1 MVQDPNFWRRFSVAV
16 HNDEAAALENG
27 TGTKET
33 KHAYVVSLSSPPD
46 SPASTPTSH
55 CHLSPALPAA
65 AFTRPLSAPA
75 PAFAAEKQNTAHRS
89 RAKSTY
95 NDSMP
100 HGKPVLLAL
109 HTLTS
114 TPPPFPTSL
123 PSTPRSAH
131 FAPSPQTLTPPR
143 PSRRTS
149 RFRAALCSHP
159 PSPLLSPP
167 PKHASRCPN
176 ASRLSLGMS
185 LSGRPRSSFRFWT
198 TISADGARRESWLA
212 GQTRKARQRAW
223 MCWAFWG
230 VFVLLVA
237 GAVVAVLVL
246 KGKGII

>member
-16 HNDEAAALENG
+16 HNDEAAAPENG

-75 PAFAAEKQNTAHRS
+75 PAFAAEKQSAAHRS

-95 NDSMP
+95 NDAMP

-114 TPPPFPTSL
+114 TPAPIRASL

-131 FAPSPQTLTPPR
+131 FAPPPQTPTPPR

-149 RFRAALCSHP
+149 RIRAALSSPP

-167 PKHASRCPN
+167 PSTPAGCRSASRCP
-176 ASRLSLGMS
+176 
-185 LSGRPRSSFRFWT
+185 
-198 TISADGARRESWLA
+198 GARAAASASGPR
-212 GQTRKARQRAW
+212 
-223 MCWAFWG
+223 
-230 VFVLLVA
+230 
-237 GAVVAVLVL
+237 LVL
-246 KGKGII
+246 TARAGRAGSRARRARRGSARGCAGRFGACLCCWLLARWWRYWFCRGGGLFD